1 MIYTE
6 INNFKLP
13 DSFDLN
19 QYELKKNYK
28 FIVELDIFGVESW
41 KVQKITLPKY
51 IDFMWQDIKI
61 DLIDT
66 NTSSTTSQLYN
77 FIKNNK
83 LKELNFNIKYV
94 DGTGKE
100 ISMWTILFKN
110 FSIDFGILDYG
121 NDKLLMPSI
130 TIEPL
135 DCILKY

>member
-77 FIKNNK
+77 FIKNLINS
-83 LKELNFNIKYV
+83 L
-94 DGTGKE
+94 
-100 ISMWTILFKN
+100 LF
-110 FSIDFGILDYG
+110 FPF
-121 NDKLLMPSI
+121 
-130 TIEPL
+130 
-135 DCILKY
+135 